1 MRHRHPQRGFVLVLT
16 IWILA
21 AIAIATAFFA
31 ERVQASLRA
40 AMTRQDIHRA
50 ELALSDGRAEILFR
64 LATSP
69 MTVWGLGDPPNAIR
83 LDGRLYAEA
92 GGTLELQDVAGL
104 MGLNRFGDDAMSR
117 LLTTIGVLQ
126 PRHAS
131 LIDALGDYTDADD
144 LRRLSGAESAQY
156 AAAALQS
163 RPRNGP
169 LTSPLE
175 LRDVLG
181 WSREDTLWTTGAD
194 VLDFVAPEAS
204 GRLNPNTAPWQVL
217 TSLPGVTRD
226 VAAVFMARRELQPID
241 AAWIDRLLG
250 TQYDSLPSP
259 IQSFPASD
267 TRITQRVNGL
277 PWAVRYNVQLTPT
290 GASAP
295 WKTTYFYRF
304 ELSAAASAPPSLPL
318 GSAPPSANL
327 PRNAT
332 ASADAPPKLPP
343 RPSRSASSPF
353 LLPG

>member
-1 MRHRHPQRGFVLVLT
+1 MKHRRPQRGFVLVLT

-21 AIAIATAFFA
+21 AIAIATAYFA

-40 AMTRQDIHRA
+40 AVTRQDINRA

-64 LATSP
+64 LATLP
-69 MTVWGLGDPPNAIR
+69 MTVGGLGDPPNAIR
-83 LDGRLYAEA
+83 LDGRVYVEA

-104 MGLNRFGDDAMSR
+104 MGLNRFGDEAMSR
-117 LLTTIGVLQ
+117 LLTTIGVPQ

-144 LRRLSGAESAQY
+144 LRRLNGAEAAQY
-156 AAAALQS
+156 AAAGLQS

-181 WSREDTLWTTGAD
+181 WSREGILWTAGAG

-226 VAAVFMARRELQPID
+226 VAAVFLARRELQSID
-241 AAWIDRLLG
+241 AAWIDSTLG
-250 TQYDSLPSP
+250 TQYDTLPSP
-259 IQSFPASD
+259 IQSFPASAI
-267 TRITQRVNGL
+267 RITQRVNGL
-277 PWAVRYNVQLTPT
+277 PWAVRYNIELTPGGT
-290 GASAP
+290 LGP
-295 WKTTYFYRF
+295 WKTTYYHRL
-304 ELSAAASAPPSLPL
+304 ELPTAGGGPPSVPL
-318 GSAPPSANL
+318 GSAPPSADL
-327 PRNAT
+327 PRNAM
-332 ASADAPPKLPP
+332 APVDAPPKLPP
-343 RPSRSASSPF
+343 RPSQSASSPF

>member
-1 MRHRHPQRGFVLVLT
+1 MKRCQPQRGFVLVLT

-21 AIAIATAFFA
+21 AIAIATAYFA

-40 AMTRQDIHRA
+40 AVTRQDIDRA

-64 LATSP
+64 LATLP

-83 LDGRLYAEA
+83 LDGRVYAEA
-92 GGTLELQDVAGL
+92 GGTLELQDVSGL

-117 LLTTIGVLQ
+117 LLMSIGVPQ
-126 PRHAS
+126 PRHAF
-131 LIDALGDYTDADD
+131 LIDALGDYTDTDD
-144 LRRLSGAESAQY
+144 LRRLNGAESAQY
-156 AAAALQS
+156 AAVGLQS
-163 RPRNGP
+163 RPRNGS

-181 WSREDTLWTTGAD
+181 WSREDVLWPAGAG
-194 VLDFVAPEAS
+194 VLDFVAPEGS

-226 VAAVFMARRELQPID
+226 VAAVFLARRELQPID

-250 TQYDSLPSP
+250 TQYDTLPSP
-259 IQSFPASD
+259 IQPFPASD
-267 TRITQRVNGL
+267 IRITQRLNGL
-277 PWAVRYNVQLTPT
+277 PWAVRYNIELTPA
-290 GASAP
+290 GISGP
-295 WKTTYFYRF
+295 WKTTYFHRLQLPAADGVP
-304 ELSAAASAPPSLPL
+304 LSDPL

-332 ASADAPPKLPP
+332 AFADAPPKLPP
-343 RPSRSASSPF
+343 RPSRTASSPF

>member
-1 MRHRHPQRGFVLVLT
+1 MKHRHPQRGFVLVLT

-21 AIAIATAFFA
+21 AIAIATAYFA

-40 AMTRQDIHRA
+40 AVTRQDINRA

-64 LATSP
+64 LATLP

-83 LDGRLYAEA
+83 LDGRVYAEA

-104 MGLNRFGDDAMSR
+104 LGLNRFGDDAMSR
-117 LLTTIGVLQ
+117 LLTTIGVPQ
-126 PRHAS
+126 ARHAF

-144 LRRLSGAESAQY
+144 LRRLNGAESAQY
-156 AAAALQS
+156 AAAGQQS

-181 WSREDTLWTTGAD
+181 WRREDALWTTGAG
-194 VLDFVAPEAS
+194 VLNFVAPEAS

-217 TSLPGVTRD
+217 TRLPGVTRD

-250 TQYDSLPSP
+250 TQFDTLPSP

-267 TRITQRVNGL
+267 IRITQRVNGL
-277 PWAVRYNVQLTPT
+277 PWAVRYNVALTPM
-290 GASAP
+290 GESGP
-295 WKTTYFYRF
+295 WRTTYFYRL
-304 ELSAAASAPPSLPL
+304 ELPAAAIAPASLPF

-332 ASADAPPKLPP
+332 VPADALPKLPP